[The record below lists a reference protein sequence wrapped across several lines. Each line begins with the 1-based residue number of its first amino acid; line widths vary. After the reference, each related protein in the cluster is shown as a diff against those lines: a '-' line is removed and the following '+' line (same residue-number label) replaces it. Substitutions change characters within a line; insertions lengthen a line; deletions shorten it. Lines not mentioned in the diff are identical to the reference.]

1 MMERLDKVIG
11 NQLGYSRKEIKELVR
26 NKRIMVNDSV
36 VLKSDLKVDK
46 YKDKIMVDSQ
56 IIEFKEYVYLMLNKP
71 KGYISATEDRSMS
84 TVLDLVPYEY
94 LHRNLFPAGRLDKD
108 TTGLMIITDDGN
120 FAHDILSPKKHIKK
134 EYMVTIDIPLNED
147 MVRGFESGIKL
158 VDGDCKPSKLEIIS
172 EYVGKV
178 TLVEGK
184 YHQIKRMFGCFG
196 AKVIELNR
204 ICMGNLKLP
213 KELECGKVREAT
225 EEELNKIQEKAN
237 F

>member
-46 YKDKIMVDSQ
+46 YKDQ

-134 EYMVTIDIPLNED
+134 EYIVTIDISLNED
-147 MVRGFESGIKL
+147 MVREFESGIKL

-172 EYVGKV
+172 DYVGKV

-184 YHQIKRMFGCFG
+184 YHQIKRMFGCFN
-196 AKVIELNR
+196 AKVIELER
-204 ICMGNLKLP
+204 ISMGNFYLP
-213 KELECGKVREAT
+213 KQLVRHRNST
-225 EEELNKIQEKAN
+225 VKHQNSDIYVG
-237 F
+237 

>member
-1 MMERLDKVIG
+1 MERLDKVIC
-11 NQLGYSRKEIKELVR
+11 NQLGYSRKEIKELVH

-46 YKDKIMVDSQ
+46 YKDKIIVDSQ

-134 EYMVTIDIPLNED
+134 EYMVTIDIPLDEE

-196 AKVIELNR
+196 AKVLELER
-204 ICMGNLKLP
+204 ISMGNFSLPGDLKLGECREFT
-213 KELECGKVREAT
+213 KDELDLVRG
-225 EEELNKIQEKAN
+225 LR
-237 F
+237 